1 LPVTEIDTSEDWIM
15 VGLTVLPLT
24 SIVLAPFEVPLRD
37 RFPIPDDVA
46 VNPPEN
52 AFKNVPE
59 ELSVFELILAAKISA
74 T

>member
-1 LPVTEIDTSEDWIM
+1 M

-46 VNPPEN
+46 ANPPEN

>member
-1 LPVTEIDTSEDWIM
+1 M
-15 VGLTVLPLT
+15 VALTVLPLT
-24 SIVLAPFEVPLRD
+24 SIVLVPNEVPFRD
-37 RFPIPDDVA
+37 RFPMPDDVA

-59 ELSVFELILAAKISA
+59 ELFVFELILAAKISA